1 MCIDKVYVA
10 YETENTEILNVL
22 GIYTTYQLALN
33 CCEEQ
38 FDARCFDI
46 TEERDMF
53 ENDYSIYSFNVD
65 SELVNSGT
73 IYKQN
78 LIEKYNP
85 NKQANYLIKDQ
96 HIKLGDTIINEKGIK
111 GIVDNIVVHDE
122 NNIYIEFENG
132 NNDLISNVKRVS

>member
-122 NNIYIEFENG
+122 KNIYIEFENG

>member
-85 NKQANYLIKDQ
+85 NKQANYIIKDQ

>member
-73 IYKQN
+73 IYEQN